1 VAGNIL
7 DPLTLTVDDD
17 LDEDMSE
24 IGGLVWSCC
33 TEPDQV
39 SETLYVHP
47 IAFAATAFAVFMG
60 SLLSLRAG
68 PLVHSIIVVRVQ
80 T

>member
-1 VAGNIL
+1 MAGNIL

-39 SETLYVHP
+39 SETLYVLP
-47 IAFAATAFAVFMG
+47 IASAATAFAVFMG
-60 SLLSLRAG
+60 SLLSVPVG
-68 PLVHSIIVVRVQ
+68 PLVHILVVVRVQ

>member
-1 VAGNIL
+1 
-7 DPLTLTVDDD
+7 
-17 LDEDMSE
+17 MSE

-47 IAFAATAFAVFMG
+47 IASSAAFAVFMG
-60 SLLSLRAG
+60 SLLILRVG
-68 PLVHSIIVVRVQ
+68 P
-80 T
+80 